1 MINYIK
7 RNNKKGDQNMNSKK
21 TIQILITIAAILIC
35 FPCFATIPKEE
46 MTIGDIYIGQP
57 AQEVFEKYGKPVS
70 QEEIYGNK
78 KLNYIIKNGITESFA
93 VITKET
99 NNKPITGVSLTTN
112 IGLKT
117 KAGIGIGSTKEEITQ
132 IYGKPDSCTDPTGS
146 PISIDET
153 DYQGAFEL
161 KYKADNNEPY
171 ELKITLEGPE
181 HKVTAIG
188 ISTTQ

>member
-1 MINYIK
+1 M
-7 RNNKKGDQNMNSKK
+7 NNKK
-21 TIQILITIAAILIC
+21 TIQILVTIAAILIC

-99 NNKPITGVSLTTN
+99 NNKPITGVSLTAN

-117 KAGIGIGSTKEEITQ
+117 KAGIGIGTTKEEITQ

>member
-1 MINYIK
+1 MIIK
-7 RNNKKGDQNMNSKK
+7 KAVQ
-21 TIQILITIAAILIC
+21 TTVIAATLFTCI
-35 FPCFATIPKEE
+35 PCFATIPKEE

-99 NNKPITGVSLTTN
+99 NNKPITGVSLTAN

-132 IYGKPDSCTDPTGS
+132 IYGKPDTCTDPTGS
-146 PISIDET
+146 PISIDKT

-188 ISTTQ
+188 ISVAQ

>member
-1 MINYIK
+1 MIIK
-7 RNNKKGDQNMNSKK
+7 KAVQ
-21 TIQILITIAAILIC
+21 TTVIAATLFTCI
-35 FPCFATIPKEE
+35 PCFATIPKEE

-70 QEEIYGNK
+70 QEEMYDNK
-78 KLNYIIKNGITESFA
+78 KLNYIIKNNYGLTNSFA

-99 NNKPITGVSLTTN
+99 NYKAITGVSLTAN

-117 KAGIGIGSTKEEITQ
+117 KAGIGIGSTKEDVKQ
-132 IYGKPDSCTDPTGS
+132 IYGTPDICTTPTGS
-146 PISIDET
+146 SVSIEET
-153 DYQGAFEL
+153 QGALEL

-171 ELKITLEGPE
+171 ELKLTLAGPNQE
-181 HKVTAIG
+181 VTAIG

>member
-1 MINYIK
+1 
-7 RNNKKGDQNMNSKK
+7 MNIKK
-21 TIQILITIAAILIC
+21 TIQTLITITAILIC

-57 AQEVFEKYGKPVS
+57 LQEVFQKYGKPVS
-70 QEEIYGNK
+70 QEESYNNR
-78 KLNYIIKNGITESFA
+78 KLHYIIKNGIINSFA
-93 VITKET
+93 VIAEET
-99 NNKPITGVSLTTN
+99 SYKPITGVSLTAN

-117 KAGIGIGSTKEEITQ
+117 KAGIGIGSTKEEIKQ
-132 IYGKPDSCTDPTGS
+132 IYGTPDICTTPTGS

-153 DYQGAFEL
+153 DYQGVFEL

-171 ELKITLEGPE
+171 ELEITLEGPE

-188 ISTTQ
+188 IGVAQ